1 MTTRTE
7 LDLASSSCFTGEIAL
22 PLRPYLISSADSC
35 GAGGHEHERFRAGG
49 LEPSTAPMEV
59 RP

>member
-22 PLRPYLISSADSC
+22 PLRLHLISSADSH
-35 GAGGHEHERFRAGG
+35 GAGGLEHERFRAGG
-49 LEPSTAPMEV
+49 LEPSTARLEI